1 VDRALQPGM
10 RLMRKISITGK
21 FGVVTLLL
29 LLPLTIGVGSGYAES
44 TGLLRAAEQ
53 EQSGLRLASPLVQLV
68 IQVAQAQD
76 AAARGIAPPQR
87 LTAVD
92 GVESAMRAVPADAVA
107 LRGIAGAW
115 RETRAGVEDLT
126 AQTRP
131 AVAGVRAGV
140 AMDLCLALL
149 QRVAD
154 ASGLTGDPELDTHY
168 LLSSLV
174 RTLPRLVE
182 AAGAA
187 GAAQQ
192 AAGTPDTRRLEQ
204 IMATRRLQAFV
215 DHLAEDLATSTAHAG
230 TRQDANRPGVAAV
243 RAAIAQYS
251 AAAGDLSVTP
261 LGSGSL
267 AAASAVL
274 AAQLSGVVDGLLT
287 QRQDA
292 LAGSRDRPML
302 LALGSLLVLGYLLVA
317 VYRATSQDVHAVLED
332 ISTVTNGEQPRED
345 LPSGSDEFARMSRAV
360 TITRDRLTALLGS
373 LRYQATH
380 DELTALGNRTLFTD
394 KIADALSETGAG
406 VGVVVVDLDRFR
418 DVNDSFGHDLG
429 DRMLR
434 AVGVRF
440 HRAVGRQNV
449 VARLGSDEFGVLLPR
464 GGGEEAA
471 REVVGRLHEALQ
483 APIDVDGRLLQ
494 VRATFGVSIAGF
506 PDRPDRRGPAELI
519 RDADVALAAA
529 RDTAPQTLADG
540 TAVARISV
548 FEPAMHERTR
558 ARTELSAELVGAVER
573 GELQLLYQ
581 PIVDL
586 ATNAVH
592 GVEALARWNHPTRG
606 LVPPTVFVPLA
617 EATGSIVPIG
627 RWVLREAALQLA
639 RWRAEFP
646 DGYPLRMEANLST
659 GQLADPGLVPTVIAL
674 LEETGVDA
682 RDLTLEI
689 TESALVE
696 DLDAALRPL
705 RQLSAIGVRLALDD
719 FGTGYSSLTYLRRLP
734 VQMLKIDRS
743 FVVDADTG
751 GASARVL
758 LAGIAQLGTGL
769 GMQIV
774 AEGVETPRQASRV
787 REAGCHLGQGFLWA
801 RPMCAD
807 DITALLRSG
816 ADLTPSPHSPSAPDR
831 LPTPRTGHPQTDPT
845 V

>member
-21 FGVVTLLL
+21 FVVVTLLL

-44 TGLLRAAEQ
+44 TGRLRAAKQ
-53 EQSGLRLASPLVQLV
+53 EQGGLHLATPLVQLLV
-68 IQVAQAQD
+68 QVAQAQD
-76 AAARGIAPPQR
+76 AAARGIAPPER
-87 LTAVD
+87 LTAVG
-92 GVESAMRAVPADAVA
+92 GVENAMHAVPADAVA
-107 LRGIAGAW
+107 LRALAGAW
-115 RETRAGVEDLT
+115 RQTEAAVADLT

-131 AVAGVRAGV
+131 ATAAARAGG

-154 ASGLTGDPELDTHY
+154 TSGLTADPELGTHY
-168 LLSSLV
+168 VLTGLL
-174 RTLPRLVE
+174 RTLPVLMQT
-182 AAGAA
+182 AGEA

-192 AAGTPDTRRLEQ
+192 TAGTLQARLLEQ
-204 IMATRRLQAFV
+204 TMATRRLRALSER
-215 DHLAEDLATSTAHAG
+215 LAADLATSAAHVGPHGDAARAG
-230 TRQDANRPGVAAV
+230 ADAGAV
-243 RAAIAQYS
+243 RAAVAQYA
-251 AAAGDLSVTP
+251 AAAGDVAVTP

-267 AAASAVL
+267 AAASAGL
-274 AAQLSGVVDGLLT
+274 AAQLSGIVDELLT
-287 QRQDA
+287 QRQVA
-292 LAGSRDRPML
+292 LAGSRDRPVL

-332 ISTVTNGEQPRED
+332 ISTVTNGEQPRDD

-394 KIADALSETGAG
+394 KIADALAATGPG
-406 VGVVVVDLDRFR
+406 VAVVVVDLDHFR
-418 DVNDSFGHDLG
+418 DVNDSFGHDMG

-471 REVVGRLHEALQ
+471 RDVVGRLHTALQ
-483 APIDVDGRLLQ
+483 APVDIDGRLLQ
-494 VRATFGVSIAGF
+494 VRATFGVSVAGF

-519 RDADVALAAA
+519 RDADVALATA
-529 RDTAPQTLADG
+529 RDTAPQTFADG
-540 TAVARISV
+540 TAAARVSV
-548 FEPAMHERTR
+548 FEQAMHERTR
-558 ARTELSAELVGAVER
+558 IRTELSAELVGAVDR
-573 GELQLLYQ
+573 GELQLHYQ

-617 EATGSIVPIG
+617 EATGSIVPLG

-639 RWRAEFP
+639 RWRAEFQ
-646 DGYPLRMEANLST
+646 DGYPLSMEVNLST

-674 LEETGVDA
+674 LEETGVA
-682 RDLTLEI
+682 PHDLTLEI
-689 TESALVE
+689 TESALVA

-734 VQMLKIDRS
+734 VQVLKIDRS
-743 FVVDADTG
+743 FVVDADAPS
-751 GASARVL
+751 ASAGVL

-774 AEGVETPRQASRV
+774 AEGVETDRQAEQV
-787 REAGCHLGQGFLWA
+787 RTAGCHLGQGFLWA
-801 RPMCAD
+801 RPMAAD
-807 DITALLRSG
+807 DVTDLLRRG
-816 ADLTPSPHSPSAPDR
+816 ADLTPRPHSPTA
-831 LPTPRTGHPQTDPT
+831 
-845 V
+845 